1 MERTNWTVGEYSVR
15 PAGNP
20 NECFYC
26 NAKVGEQHKE
36 DCVIRSR
43 TVNIDFTVHM
53 VMDVPEFWDEGNI
66 NFHFNDGSWCAS
78 NLLKKLIL
86 REEETDKCLCSIV
99 DAKYIGEATEE
110 DEERYGCCRVNEL
123 ES

>member
-1 MERTNWTVGEYSVR
+1 MKRNDWTVDKYSIR
-15 PAGNP
+15 HTGTP

-43 TVNIDFTVHM
+43 TVNIDFTIHM
-53 VMDVPEFWDEGNI
+53 VMDVPECWDENDI

-78 NLLKKLIL
+78 NLLSRLAI
-86 REEETDKCLCSIV
+86 RENSDRCLCNIT

>member
-1 MERTNWTVGEYSVR
+1 MRRTDWTVGEYSVR

-26 NAKVGEQHKE
+26 HAKVGEQHKK

-43 TVNIDFTVHM
+43 TVNLDVTMHI
-53 VMDVPEFWDEGNI
+53 VMDVPEDWNEGQI
-66 NFHFNDGSWCAS
+66 DFHYNMSSWCAS
-78 NLLKKLIL
+78 NLLTYLDH
-86 REEETDKCLCSIV
+86 REDSGRCLCNITDV
-99 DAKYIGEATEE
+99 KYVGEATEE

>member
-1 MERTNWTVGEYSVR
+1 MKRTDWTVGEYSVR

-26 NAKVGEQHKE
+26 HAKVGEQHKK

-43 TVNIDFTVHM
+43 TVNLDVTMHI
-53 VMDVPEFWDEGNI
+53 VMDVPEDWDEGQI
-66 NFHFNDGSWCAS
+66 DFHYNMSSWCAS
-78 NLLKKLIL
+78 NLLTYLDY
-86 REEETDKCLCSIV
+86 REDSGRCLCNITDV
-99 DAKYIGEATEE
+99 KYVGEATEE

>member
-1 MERTNWTVGEYSVR
+1 MKRTNWTVGEYGVR
-15 PAGNP
+15 PNGNP
-20 NECFYC
+20 DECFYC
-26 NAKVGEQHKE
+26 HAKVGEQHKE

-43 TVNIDFTVHM
+43 TVNVDFTIHTVIK
-53 VMDVPEFWDEGNI
+53 VPEFWDEAQI
-66 NFHFNDGSWCAS
+66 NFYYNDGSWCAS
-78 NLLKKLIL
+78 NIL
-86 REEETDKCLCSIV
+86 STLETREETGRCLCNIV

>member
-1 MERTNWTVGEYSVR
+1 MRRTDWTVGEYSVR

-26 NAKVGEQHKE
+26 HAKVGEQHKK

-43 TVNIDFTVHM
+43 TVNLDVTMHI
-53 VMDVPEFWDEGNI
+53 VMDVPEDWNEGQI
-66 NFHFNDGSWCAS
+66 DFHYNMSSWCAS
-78 NLLKKLIL
+78 NLLTYLDH
-86 REEETDKCLCSIV
+86 REDSGRCLCNIIDV
-99 DAKYIGEATEE
+99 KYVGEATEE